1 MATES
6 GREAFGLMVLVAS
19 LGTAWLASAL
29 GLSMTVGAFLA
40 GLVIDES
47 EFSHQIHAEIRPVR
61 DLLTSLFFISV
72 GLLVNPAA
80 AVAGAAADAGGGD
93 GDRGAEDGRR
103 GRRVAAGAASRRG
116 WR

>member
-19 LGTAWLASAL
+19 LGTACLASAL

-72 GLLVNPAA
+72 GLR
-80 AVAGAAADAGGGD
+80 D
-93 GDRGAEDGRR
+93 GTPRLALPLTDDDGQRR
-103 GRRVAAGAASRRG
+103 YKLGQIDLTAKDTP
-116 WR
+116 